1 MKPTA
6 KKQKIDLGTKT
17 SENISPVT
25 KFMKP
30 TKNPAEKRKFDLGR
44 SQKESHQLGLRVN
57 IVY

>member
-6 KKQKIDLGTKT
+6 KKQKIDLETKT

-30 TKNPAEKRKFDLGR
+30 TKNPAEKRKFYLR
-44 SQKESHQLGLRVN
+44 TSQTSARIKGKYCL
-57 IVY
+57 